1 MLSKQR
7 LISSFRNGKA
17 YPHFLKINS
26 KHIELASTLVN
37 LFQDCQGKHRFEIEE
52 KIKTFSIEKINP
64 KVVQG
69 LADLLYKRSSF
80 NDLGGLDTVKK
91 RQQIFSASAGYW
103 QRAATD
109 ETDFLQHRKNIL
121 KAVQFDTTIET
132 IDEHQLFGDIPTNQ
146 RLEDFD
152 YIQPEQ
158 LIHRFNIAQVQGL
171 LLNARSLELRIY
183 RRRNAAFKQVMQM
196 MKFFKLM
203 FELKDVENDWVTLA
217 IDGPGA
223 VLDNSRSYGIEI
235 AQFFPAVLL
244 LNIPWQLHAIL
255 KIPNRR
261 RLFSLEIT
269 EDNPYQSHYQ
279 ARNIWTH
286 EKTML
291 LLERFNQK
299 YTNAYR
305 AFSDTELI
313 PLMDNRYLL
322 PDFSVFEVNSTRA
335 DKAEPQMRFEWIH
348 YQSGAKLK
356 WIRQVKK
363 QLPENYVFAIKGKRE
378 KLKGLINTM
387 GKHLLVYT
395 NTLTAPAIMKR
406 LEENHP
412 QKTV

>member
-7 LISSFRNGKA
+7 LISSFRNGNA
-17 YPHFLKINS
+17 YPHILKINS
-26 KHIELASTLVN
+26 KHIELATMLVN
-37 LFQDCQGKHRFEIEE
+37 LFQDCHGKRRFEIEE
-52 KIKTFSIEKINP
+52 RIKTFNIEKINP

-80 NDLGGLDTVKK
+80 DDLGDLDTVEK

-109 ETDFLQHRKNIL
+109 ETDFRQHRKNIL
-121 KAVQFDTTIET
+121 KDVQFGTTIET

-152 YIQPEQ
+152 FIEPEK

-203 FELKDVENDWVTLA
+203 FELKDVENDWITLA

-261 RLFSLEIT
+261 RIFSMEIT

-279 ARNIWTH
+279 TRNAWTH
-286 EKTML
+286 EKTTL

-299 YTNAYR
+299 YTSTCH
-305 AFSDTELI
+305 AFSDTEII
-313 PLMDNRYLL
+313 PLRDNRYLL
-322 PDFSVFEVNSTRA
+322 PDFSIIEVDSTGG
-335 DKAEPQMRFEWIH
+335 DKTRHQMRFEWIH
-348 YQSGAKLK
+348 YQSDAKLK
-356 WIRQVKK
+356 WIKQVKS

-378 KLKGLINTM
+378 KLKGLIKTM

-395 NTLTAPAIMKR
+395 NTLTAPAIMKKFD
-406 LEENHP
+406 ENGP
-412 QKTV
+412 